1 MRLDACFFKV
11 SAYCIQQF
19 YTSKLNQD
27 IEKGSGPWDPAR
39 EPLVKKLK
47 LSGSRSSGTRNITPL
62 TGQRPQSLANSE
74 SSAESTSESEPEE
87 DSDYDSGSEEEIE
100 QEEVSPLPANRPND
114 PSKAT
119 EYDIIKAVWAK
130 RSVALSSTIIRA
142 ALGEY
147 WAILKAVRDK
157 WKLEMTALGQA
168 EEKKNQTRMVEHERR
183 ALNQRRLLESC
194 VRLTLKYGHRD
205 IIEKYVP
212 LLSRSI
218 HYPYSVCTPFS

>member
-1 MRLDACFFKV
+1 M
-11 SAYCIQQF
+11 
-19 YTSKLNQD
+19 
-27 IEKGSGPWDPAR
+27 
-39 EPLVKKLK
+39 KKLK

-62 TGQRPQSLANSE
+62 AGLRHQSLAGSE
-74 SSAESTSESEPEE
+74 SSAEPTSESEPEE
-87 DSDYDSGSEEEIE
+87 DSDYDSGSEEEVE
-100 QEEVSPLPANRPND
+100 PEEVSPLPANRPND

-168 EEKKNQTRMVEHERR
+168 EEKKNHTRVVEHERR

-205 IIEKYVP
+205 IVEKYVP
-212 LLSRSI
+212 SLSRLIQYPLQRVHAFVMTICTTLCDALSSFLI
-218 HYPYSVCTPFS
+218 HIRGIQLYKCKQPELYRNSTN